1 MIDGKQDIIPTKYL
15 KTTNIVHADGSRL
28 KLGNLPGYTPA
39 YIGNSIKRLVAFG
52 NPLDGIHCALWLGLG
67 KRQLLDDVRYP

>member
-1 MIDGKQDIIPTKYL
+1 MIDGKQDNIPTKYL

-39 YIGNSIKRLVAFG
+39 YVGNSIKIRVAFWKSFRW
-52 NPLDGIHCALWLGLG
+52 NTLCFM
-67 KRQLLDDVRYP
+67 VRVGREAAIR